1 MAISNRIYGI
11 DLGTTNSCIA
21 YVDDDGLVQVLPGD
35 VGNVTPSVVWFKSP
49 TEIVVGMEARRVRS
63 IFPSHVVDLVKRHI
77 AEKDRKRSPGETEWF
92 TEQYGV
98 KWTAEGISALI
109 VKKLVDD
116 AYKNRGLEVEDVLIT
131 VPQSFGTGASTATEN
146 AARGAGVNPADRLLP
161 EPSAAAF
168 AYSKSPSTPREP
180 LGDGVNLE
188 GETVLVYDL
197 GGGTFDA
204 AVARLSEGH
213 VEIIWSEGDSELGGQ
228 NWDDA
233 FANLLLEKWKSET
246 RYQGADPFET
256 QTTYYDFSSAAED
269 AKIRLTESNSVP
281 VTVGHN
287 GELASIEVTRA
298 EFDRETLELL
308 DGTIELTREAIRK
321 AEENN
326 ADPITRFL
334 LTGGSSHMPQV
345 REALVE
351 TFDLPVSL
359 YYPEEAVARGAALYA
374 DEHQRG
380 GPKTISNACSKSFG
394 LVLFRDLDSDERI
407 VKYLIKKGSP
417 VPTTEVEHR
426 SVTHTDD
433 SNVRITVVEGNGN
446 NLVDGAPCLPDFTAD
461 RPYLLPDAVR
471 EISRMTLIMPRGLPA
486 GTPVLNTFYLSP
498 DGGRLWA
505 RAEEQTGGGSVE
517 VQNIEVDA
525 LTEDQISELQDMIE
539 DGYGRDPDSHD
550 KEDHSRC
557 DEG

>member
-1 MAISNRIYGI
+1 MTISNRIYGI

-77 AEKDRKRSPGETEWF
+77 AEKDRKRSPGEAEWF

-116 AYKNRGLEVEDVLIT
+116 AYKNQGLEVEDVVIT
-131 VPQSFGTGASTATEN
+131 VPQSFGTGARTGTEN
-146 AARGAGVNPADRLLP
+146 AGRGAGRNTTALIP

-180 LGDGVNLE
+180 LDDGVNLE

-204 AVARLSEGH
+204 AVARLSAGH

-233 FANLLLEKWKSET
+233 LANLLLEKWKSET
-246 RYQGADPFET
+246 RYQGTDPFET
-256 QTTYYDFSSAAED
+256 QATYYDFSSAAED
-269 AKIRLTESNSVP
+269 AKIRLSDLNSVP

-298 EFDRETLELL
+298 EFDGETLELL
-308 DGTIELTREAIRK
+308 DATIELTREAIHK
-321 AEENN
+321 AKENN

-334 LTGGSSHMPQV
+334 LTGGSSYMPQV
-345 REALVE
+345 REALVAE
-351 TFDLPVSL
+351 FGLPISL

-374 DEHQRG
+374 DEHRRG
-380 GPKTISNACSKSFG
+380 DQERISNACSKSFG
-394 LVLFRDLDSDERI
+394 LVLFRDRDSDDLI
-407 VKYLIKKGSP
+407 VRYLINKGSR
-417 VPTTEVEHR
+417 VPTEVER
-426 SVTHTDD
+426 TSVTHTDD
-433 SNVRITVVEGNGN
+433 SNVLITVVEGNGN
-446 NLVDGAPCLPDFTAD
+446 NLVDGAPCLPDLTAD

-486 GTPVLNTFYLSP
+486 GTAVLNTFYLSP

-525 LTEDQISELQDMIE
+525 LTEDQISELQALIE
-539 DGYGRDPDSHD
+539 DGYGGDPGSRDE
-550 KEDHSRC
+550 EDHSRC